1 MLKIN
6 RKNTDSGAV
15 TAELVLALPAVMVV
29 VLVAIV
35 AMGLQVERMKLVGA
49 ASAIAR
55 SIARAESLEVTE
67 TLYMELSPAAIM
79 EITEPDG
86 LVCVELVFESLLPGM
101 GLELLQLKE
110 KQCAR
115 AAGL

>member
-1 MLKIN
+1 MLKISRGTN
-6 RKNTDSGAV
+6 DSGAV
-15 TAELVLALPAVMVV
+15 TAELVLALPAVMLV
-29 VLVAIV
+29 VLVTIA

-67 TLYMELSPAAIM
+67 TLYMELSPAASM
-79 EITEPDG
+79 EISELEG
-86 LVCVELVFESLLPGM
+86 LVCVELILDSLLPGM
-101 GLELLQLKE
+101 GLELLQIKE